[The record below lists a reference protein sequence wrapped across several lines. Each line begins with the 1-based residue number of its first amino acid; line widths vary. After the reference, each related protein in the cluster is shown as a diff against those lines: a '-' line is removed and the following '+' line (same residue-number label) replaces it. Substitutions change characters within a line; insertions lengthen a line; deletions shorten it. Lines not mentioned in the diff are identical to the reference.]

1 MQITRR
7 EIRRLVKE
15 EAKRELPISYYSD
28 DMIIE
33 EGLMDLLKGLFGG
46 LIKFFSGAFEEAE
59 KSVKTRWGKAES
71 DVQSIAQKILGKDK
85 AGDIKSFD
93 DLDMEKEDHK
103 KIYFTALVPVAVK
116 WTGEMVEQLNTA
128 ATVKD
133 WTPADD
139 TDEAA
144 AEWEKEHGETARNLW
159 KAFGGTGG
167 TLMWFAEKGIT
178 QAEEALPAYEANDG
192 SDPTG
197 AAKFVIDGSKLMRDI
212 WVFAK
217 SIDIKGAGDAAA
229 GWEAVGSA
237 AQEVGQAIE
246 ASAKEQQQES
256 LELRKL
262 INHMIIAERKIIKEN
277 RRG

>member
-1 MQITRR
+1 MKITRK
-7 EIRRLVKE
+7 EIRKLVKE

-28 DMIIE
+28 EMLIE
-33 EGLMDLLKGLFGG
+33 EGLMDLVKGLFGS
-46 LIKFFSGAFEEAE
+46 LVKFFGDAFEEAE
-59 KSVKTRWGKAES
+59 KKTGSLWSKAES
-71 DVQSIAQKILGKDK
+71 DVQAVAQKLLGKDK
-85 AGDIKSFD
+85 GSDIKSFD
-93 DLDMEKEDHK
+93 DLDLEKKDHK
-103 KIYFTALVPVAVK
+103 KIYFTSLVPVALK

-139 TDEAA
+139 TEEAA
-144 AEWEKEHGETARNLW
+144 EKWEKEHGETARNLW
-159 KAFGGTGG
+159 KAFGGVGG
-167 TLMWFAEKGIT
+167 TLKWFAEKGIT

-192 SDPTG
+192 SDAIG

-212 WVFAK
+212 WTFAK

-237 AQEVGQAIE
+237 AQKVGQAIE
-246 ASAKEQQQES
+246 SSAKEQQKES

-262 INHMIIAERKIIKEN
+262 INHMIIEERKIIKEN
-277 RRG
+277 K